1 MDTRADETVKTCDAN
16 IVTSPG
22 SAPNK
27 YNDAMSEKIEL
38 QSRTL
43 RQTVIIIN
51 VNCRRG
57 ILLPVGVIVIV
68 AAPDFGS

>member
-1 MDTRADETVKTCDAN
+1 MVKTCDAS
-16 IVTSPG
+16 IVTSPE
-22 SAPNK
+22 SALNK
-27 YNDAMSEKIEL
+27 YNDAMSENIEL

-57 ILLPVGVIVIV
+57 ILLPVRVIVIV
-68 AAPDFGS
+68 AASDFGS

>member
-1 MDTRADETVKTCDAN
+1 MVKTCDAS

-22 SAPNK
+22 SAPNE
-27 YNDAMSEKIEL
+27 YNDPMSEKIEL

-43 RQTVIIIN
+43 RQTVIIIS

-57 ILLPVGVIVIV
+57 IFLLVGVIVIV

>member
-1 MDTRADETVKTCDAN
+1 MDTRADEMVKTCDAS

-27 YNDAMSEKIEL
+27 YNGVMSEKIEL

-43 RQTVIIIN
+43 RQTVTIIN

-57 ILLPVGVIVIV
+57 TFLLVRVIVIV
-68 AAPDFGS
+68 AAPYFGG